1 MEFCGVGRILRRDPC
16 DGEIFWGAVVDQLPN
31 PVRHIYTGII
41 VLVGWVFFF
50 SPSLGYAMR
59 YLLAMIG
66 GGAGIVDATGVFLLF
81 THWLLYLLAVIGSSS
96 LGLNII
102 KAVIRA
108 PRNQYV
114 QLMVAAVIFIGM
126 FLVSIAFLV
135 TGTFN
140 PFLYFRF

>member
-1 MEFCGVGRILRRDPC
+1 
-16 DGEIFWGAVVDQLPN
+16 
-31 PVRHIYTGII
+31 
-41 VLVGWVFFF
+41 
-50 SPSLGYAMR
+50 MR

>member
-1 MEFCGVGRILRRDPC
+1 MWGVFADN
-16 DGEIFWGAVVDQLPN
+16 LPN

-66 GGAGIVDATGVFLLF
+66 GGAGIVDATGAFLLF
-81 THWLLYLLAVIGSSS
+81 THWLLYLISVVGASS
-96 LGLNII
+96 LGLKLI

-108 PRNQYV
+108 PKNQYV
-114 QLMVAAVIFIGM
+114 QLTAAAVIFTGM
-126 FLVSIAFLV
+126 FLISVAYLV